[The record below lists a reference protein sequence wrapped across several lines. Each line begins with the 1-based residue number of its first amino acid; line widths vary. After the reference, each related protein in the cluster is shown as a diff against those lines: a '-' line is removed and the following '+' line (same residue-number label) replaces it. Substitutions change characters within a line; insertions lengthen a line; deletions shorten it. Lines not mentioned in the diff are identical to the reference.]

1 MLIEQML
8 DQLETMGK
16 RRSPR
21 IIWQSV
27 LYYYGSI
34 MLNKYNLRKS
44 IGSKSVIRYYS
55 IIFGSS
61 GIGKD
66 YILNTIEKMCKLDN
80 YAKAMNNIFEN
91 HISNLP
97 ESLSDAD
104 IDEVRRYMPKSVTI
118 GLEGTS
124 EGLFSVIQAQNTS
137 GFGSINLSSSEFGES
152 ITSSSQMLSR
162 LKELYDTQFKAK
174 IIKGDNETSMK
185 PDINNIICNFIGLGS
200 RKGITSE
207 SEKELHRLVSS
218 GMFRRTFI
226 IDSKE
231 PVSKNTTEQ
240 NTKQLEEYLDALNEQ
255 FKADYLIRSNLD
267 PYNERFFEYSD
278 DYEEYID
285 KIDDDLILTA
295 QQNQLDEF
303 AQYNTGSLEIIID
316 LSHIIAFLEW
326 DTTVTSEHAKKA
338 YEFMKQTRTTVEETF
353 RTIHPYK
360 LMYDLLKLKKNMTIS
375 EMAEFEQAIPI
386 TKTKVTD
393 NIALLEELCYRN
405 DEILVQ
411 NQGKV
416 TRYAI
421 EPLPLNKLDK
431 LIVSVDLEHKGK
443 FATNYMPLE
452 IPFFGEK
459 PSIEQLVVSDKV
471 DSFCACHFE
480 PSKSNPDGHR
490 RKENFISGENM
501 IIFDFDEGLTIEEAK
516 VIFQQYTYI
525 LYTTS
530 SHSPEQDK
538 FRVILP
544 TKNTFYVEPE
554 QHKKL
559 YENIAMT
566 LSIPIY
572 DKSCVNAGRL
582 FFTQEGK
589 DREKKNTYQKLVLTN
604 KAELLDATSYMP
616 DTIKSDTI
624 MPKIEAVNEEIED
637 GELSKREAGYIKWA
651 LTQGIIKSERNT
663 KLYMAAMFFK
673 DLGSTD
679 PIHLVERLNNLIMEP
694 LDDKEIKNICR
705 SAGIL

>member
-1 MLIEQML
+1 MKIEEML
-8 DQLETMGK
+8 DQLETCGK
-16 RRSPR
+16 RSSPR
-21 IIWQSV
+21 ILWESV

-34 MLNKYNLRKS
+34 MLNKYNLRKAT
-44 IGSKSVIRYYS
+44 GSKTFIRYYS

-66 YILNTIEKMCKLDN
+66 FTLNTVEKMCKLDN
-80 YAKAMNNIFEN
+80 YADAMKAIYIK
-91 HISNLP
+91 HLALLP
-97 ESLSDAD
+97 ERPSEAD
-104 IDEVRRYMPKSVTI
+104 VDEILRYMPKSVTI

-124 EGLFSVIQAQNTS
+124 EGLFSVIQSQNAS

-152 ITSSSQMLSR
+152 ITSSAQMLSR
-162 LKELYDTQFKAK
+162 LKELYDTKFKAK
-174 IIKGDNETSMK
+174 IIKGDSETSMK

-200 RKGITSE
+200 RKGITTE

-231 PVSKNTTEQ
+231 PVSKNTKEQ
-240 NTKQLEEYLDALNEQ
+240 NTKKLEEYFDALNEQ
-255 FKADYLIRSNLD
+255 FKKEYLIRTNLNPFD
-267 PYNERFFEYSD
+267 EQFFEYTEE
-278 DYEEYID
+278 YEEYID
-285 KIDDDLILTA
+285 QIDDDLILTA

-303 AQYNTGSLEIIID
+303 AQYNTGSLEMIID

-326 DTTVTSEHAKKA
+326 DTTVTVEHAKKA
-338 YEFMKQTRTTVEETF
+338 YKFMKETRSTVEETF

-386 TKTKVTD
+386 TKSKVTD

-443 FATNYMPLE
+443 FATNYVPLK

-459 PSIEQLVVSDKV
+459 PSIEQLVISEKV

-480 PSKSNPDGHR
+480 PSKANPDGHR
-490 RKENFISGENM
+490 RKESFISGENM
-501 IIFDFDEGLTIEEAK
+501 IIFDFDEGLTIEDAK
-516 VIFQQYTYI
+516 TIFESYTYI

-530 SHSPEQDK
+530 SHSEKQDK

-544 TKNTFYVEPE
+544 TKNTFYIEPD
-554 QHKKL
+554 QHQVL
-559 YENIAMT
+559 YANIANFFN
-566 LSIPIY
+566 IPIY
-572 DKSCVNAGRL
+572 DQSCTNAGRL
-582 FFTQEGK
+582 FFTQNA
-589 DREKKNTYQKLVLTN
+589 KN
-604 KAELLDATSYMP
+604 
-616 DTIKSDTI
+616 
-624 MPKIEAVNEEIED
+624 
-637 GELSKREAGYIKWA
+637 R
-651 LTQGIIKSERNT
+651 
-663 KLYMAAMFFK
+663 
-673 DLGSTD
+673 
-679 PIHLVERLNNLIMEP
+679 
-694 LDDKEIKNICR
+694 
-705 SAGIL
+705 